1 MKNLQE
7 LDQLIINW
15 SIEKKITNFEK
26 QKLKFVEE
34 VGEMAGEILKND
46 TDKLKLEIGDVYV
59 TLVILRKMYG
69 KDLLV
74 ESIVC
79 NSAIDGIFRL
89 QKAVHL
95 DCYHLAFFYLG
106 NICTHL
112 KLNLTECVNLAYN
125 KISKRG
131 GVTIDGNFFKAK
143 E

>member
-1 MKNLQE
+1 MKELQE

-15 SIEKKITNFEK
+15 SIEKGITNFEK

-59 TLVILRKMYG
+59 SLVILRKMYG
-69 KDLLV
+69 KDLFV

-79 NSAIDGIFRL
+79 DSAIDGIFRL

-95 DCYHLAFFYLG
+95 DCYHLAQGYLQD
-106 NICTHL
+106 ICKDL
-112 KLNLTECVNLAYN
+112 KLDLTECVNLTYN
-125 KISKRG
+125 KISERN
-131 GVTIDGNFFKAK
+131 GVTIDGSFFKDK
-143 E
+143 